1 MQKRLTSA
9 GKTLNLALL
18 ATLSACSTVK
28 DMTNVNL
35 WPFGK
40 GGQAVRE
47 YRPANSTPY
56 VCDANKKF
64 FVRVL
69 DKGAS
74 VWLILPDREVALAQ
88 VGTSKVYSN
97 GISKL
102 DLSSADAT
110 LDINETT
117 KYTGCKIKSDAVVA
131 KVEAKAEPKS
141 EPKSEQSAPKA
152 ESAKVATKTAS
163 ADKSEKGWFDWM
175 KFWESD
181 AEPEKAQ
188 PAPNKAPAK
197 IEPVKEAK
205 VEVAAQPVVAE
216 SPKVEQAKVEP
227 AKAEPL
233 VEAKAVEPTKVE
245 VAKEE
250 LAAPAEKAT
259 DTNQE
264 AVSKALD
271 AWARAWRTKNVN
283 AYLSTYSAKFKPEGL
298 TRKTWEAQRKERV
311 GANPAEISLSLD
323 KVTVVADAKKATATF
338 VQNYA
343 SGKYSDTV
351 AKTLSFENTN
361 GQWLIVQETAK
372 AVSGK

>member
-1 MQKRLTSA
+1 MKLFSKRNFSVMVVSL
-9 GKTLNLALL
+9 
-18 ATLSACSTVK
+18 LSACSTVK
-28 DMTNVNL
+28 DVTNVNL

-40 GGQAVRE
+40 GGETTRE

-117 KYTGCKIKSDAVVA
+117 KYTGCKVKSDAVVA
-131 KVEAKAEPKS
+131 KAEAKA

-152 ESAKVATKTAS
+152 ESAKVETKTAT
-163 ADKSEKGWFDWM
+163 AYKPEKGWFDWM

-188 PAPNKAPAK
+188 LAANKAPAK

-216 SPKVEQAKVEP
+216 SPKVEPAKVEP
-227 AKAEPL
+227 AKAEPV

-250 LAAPAEKAT
+250 LAASADKAV
-259 DTNQE
+259 DVNQE

-271 AWARAWRTKNVN
+271 AWAGAWRTKNVN
-283 AYLSTYSAKFKPEGL
+283 AYLSAYSAKFKPEGL
-298 TRKTWEAQRKERV
+298 TRKAWEAQRKERV

-372 AVSGK
+372 VVSGK